1 MTAGS
6 YQLFVNQVQ
15 TASFELKKKVLPV
28 LYDLIMVHH
37 DAEYLREARM
47 INFLMHQLED
57 EEDEIQAITCIGFAK
72 LLLAG
77 IVTDEKVR
85 QSIWT
90 EWQLKM
96 KLCSLGIA

>member
-15 TASFELKKKVLPV
+15 TASLELKRKVLPI

-47 INFLMHQLED
+47 VNFLMHQLEND
-57 EEDEIQAITCIGFAK
+57 EDEIQAITCVGFAK

-77 IVTDEKVR
+77 VVTEEKV
-85 QSIWT
+85 S
-90 EWQLKM
+90 
-96 KLCSLGIA
+96 C

>member
-15 TASFELKKKVLPV
+15 TASTELKKKVLPI

-37 DAEYLREARM
+37 DAEYLREPRM
-47 INFLMHQLED
+47 VNFLMHQLED
-57 EEDEIQAITCIGFAK
+57 EEEEIQAITCVGFAK

-77 IVTDEKVR
+77 IVTDDKVCKFI
-85 QSIWT
+85 SGS
-90 EWQLKM
+90 K
-96 KLCSLGIA
+96 